1 MTTLINGVE
10 NGQEEEEDQNDYPIL
25 SSPYDIDSCLSEIDR
40 LVEYLNSKRDTISDL
55 VDGPHGYKPIK
66 SLSFM
71 VTKAMYANISFQNEA
86 LFETV
91 NFYQITIDIL
101 AYLVKNLDEF
111 DFKTCSPNPD
121 WPNKLGAEPSMNER
135 RIYIL
140 FDLLKVNNYSFFI
153 VPLTLGIYAIN

>member
-10 NGQEEEEDQNDYPIL
+10 NGQEEEDQNDYPIL

-101 AYLVKNLDEF
+101 AHLVKNLDEF
-111 DFKTCSPNPD
+111 DFETCSPNPD

-153 VPLTLGIYAIN
+153 VP